1 MLLHCTYLFKR
12 LYTAFRRHRS
22 MRLSGLF
29 TCLFFLS
36 FTVKAQD
43 STFSKHDSI
52 QRPVAKM
59 LIKNIHVTG
68 NKRTKRFVI
77 LREMQLK
84 ERDSVTVDN
93 LTVELEKAKIYIYN
107 STLFSEVD
115 IYPLILNPE
124 ELDIIISVKEKWYFL
139 PIPHL
144 ELADRSFNEWV
155 KTHDADFKRLS
166 YGIRFTQQNI
176 SGRRDELSVILING
190 FKRNISAEYSL
201 PYFNSALTKGFKIGG
216 GISQTREIPY
226 TSGSDNKL
234 RYFENGGYEK
244 SERYVGTAITFRK
257 GLKMKGTFSVDFRNV
272 TVSDTII
279 STLNPGYFNSS
290 STTQNFI
297 DFEYLFKYENV
308 DNILYPLKGTNF
320 SLLVRKRGLG
330 WSGGINRFSVEPAF
344 QTFFTHKNTWYTSIR
359 LSADIKLPF
368 DQPYFNLQALGYR
381 QNYMRG
387 YEYNVIDGVA
397 FGLSKF
403 DLKKKI
409 ASFGLPTV
417 IHTRII
423 DQIPFTIYAKTF
435 ADLGY
440 VYNKES
446 SRLGNRF
453 LYSGG
458 IGIDILT
465 LFDLK
470 ISFEY
475 SLNQLGQKGLFLHN

>member
-1 MLLHCTYLFKR
+1 MTCF
-12 LYTAFRRHRS
+12 FCFS
-22 MRLSGLF
+22 FVVSG
-29 TCLFFLS
+29 
-36 FTVKAQD
+36 QD
-43 STFSKHDSI
+43 STITRSDSI
-52 QRPVAKM
+52 QHPAGKLVV
-59 LIKNIHVTG
+59 KNIFITG
-68 NKRTKRFVI
+68 NTRTKRFVI

-84 ERDSVTVDN
+84 EGDTVLVDN
-93 LTVELEKAKIYIYN
+93 LTTELEKAKVYIYN
-107 STLFSEVD
+107 STLFSAVE
-115 IYPLILNPE
+115 IYPLILSPE
-124 ELDIIISVKEKWYFL
+124 EVDIVITVKEKWYFL

-155 KTHDADFKRLS
+155 KTHNADFKRLS

-176 SGRRDELSVILING
+176 TGRRDELSVTLING
-190 FKRNISAEYSL
+190 FKRNLSADYQL

-216 GISQTREIPY
+216 GISQTKEIPY
-226 TSGSDNKL
+226 ASSKDNKL
-234 RYFENGGYEK
+234 LYFENGGYEK
-244 SERYVGTAITFRK
+244 SERNIGAAITFRK
-257 GLKMKGTFSVDFRNV
+257 GLKMKGTFSVDFRYV
-272 TVSDTII
+272 KISDTIN
-279 STLNPGYFNSS
+279 STLNPHFFNSS
-290 STTQNFI
+290 SATQNFI
-297 DFEYLFKYENV
+297 DLEYVFKYEDV
-308 DNILYPLKGTNF
+308 DNVLYPKKGNNF
-320 SLLVRKRGLG
+320 SLLIKKRGLG
-330 WSGGINRFSVEPAF
+330 WSGGINRFSVEPSF
-344 QTFFTHKNTWYTSIR
+344 QKYFTHKNEWYSSIR
-359 LSADIKLPF
+359 LSAEVKLPF
-368 DQPYFNLQALGYR
+368 NQPYYNLQALGYR

-387 YEYNVIDGVA
+387 YEYHVVDGVA

-440 VYNKES
+440 VYNRET
-446 SRLGNRF
+446 SRLANCF

>member
-1 MLLHCTYLFKR
+1 MKLL
-12 LYTAFRRHRS
+12 
-22 MRLSGLF
+22 GLI
-29 TCLFFLS
+29 TCLFCFS
-36 FTVKAQD
+36 FASKAQD
-43 STFSKHDSI
+43 STLKNTGGVQQPI
-52 QRPVAKM
+52 AKM
-59 LIKNIHVTG
+59 QLKNIHVTG

-84 ERDSVTVDN
+84 EGDSVIVDD
-93 LTVELEKAKIYIYN
+93 LTTEIEKAKVYIYN

-115 IYPLILNPE
+115 IYPLILNPD
-124 ELDIIISVKEKWYFL
+124 ELDIVISVKEKWYFL

-155 KTHDADFKRLS
+155 KTHNADFNRLS
-166 YGIRFTQQNI
+166 YGLRFTQQNF
-176 SGRRDELSVILING
+176 SGRRDELSVTLING
-190 FKRNISAEYSL
+190 FKRNLSAEYQL
-201 PYFNSALTKGFKIGG
+201 PYFNSALTKGFRIGG
-216 GISQTREIPY
+216 GISQTKEIPY
-226 TSGSDNKL
+226 ASSWDNKL
-234 RYFENGGYEK
+234 MYFENGGYEK
-244 SERYVGTAITFRK
+244 SERNIGAAITFRK
-257 GLKMKGTFSVDFRNV
+257 GLKMKGTFSVDFRYVNV
-272 TVSDTII
+272 ADTII
-279 STLNPGYFNSS
+279 TNLNPNYFNSS
-290 STTQNFI
+290 SPTQNFI
-297 DFEYLFKYENV
+297 DLEYSFKYDNV
-308 DNILYPLKGTNF
+308 DNILYPLKGNNVT
-320 SLLVRKRGLG
+320 LLVKKRGLG
-330 WSGGINRFSVEPAF
+330 WSGGINRFSVEPGF
-344 QTFFTHKNTWYTSIR
+344 QTYFTHKNGWYSSIR
-359 LSADIKLPF
+359 LSAEVKLPF
-368 DQPYFNLQALGYR
+368 DQPYYNLQALGYR

-387 YEYNVIDGVA
+387 YEYNVGDGVA

-417 IHTRII
+417 INTRII
-423 DQIPFTIYAKTF
+423 DRIPFTLYAKTF
-435 ADLGY
+435 ADFGY

>member
-1 MLLHCTYLFKR
+1 MLIVSTLFNHLIKISGR
-12 LYTAFRRHRS
+12 NAF
-22 MRLSGLF
+22 MKLPGLVA
-29 TCLFFLS
+29 CFFCFS
-36 FTVKAQD
+36 FAVKAQD
-43 STFSKHDSI
+43 STFNRADSVKV
-52 QRPVAKM
+52 PEAM
-59 LIKNIHVTG
+59 LVIKNILVTG

-84 ERDSVTVDN
+84 EGDSVRVDD
-93 LTVELEKAKIYIYN
+93 LTSELEKAKVYIYN
-107 STLFSEVD
+107 TTLFSEVE
-115 IYPLILNPE
+115 IYPLILNPSE
-124 ELDIIISVKEKWYFL
+124 VDIVITVKEKWYFL

-155 KTHDADFKRLS
+155 KIHNADFNRLS

-176 SGRRDELSVILING
+176 SGRRDELSVALING
-190 FKRNISAEYSL
+190 FKRKLSAEYEL
-201 PYFNSALTKGFKIGG
+201 PYFNSALTKGFRIGG
-216 GISQTREIPY
+216 GISQTKEIPY
-226 TSGSDNKL
+226 ASSLENKL
-234 RYFENGGYEK
+234 MYFENGGYEK
-244 SERYVGTAITFRK
+244 RERNIGTAITFRK
-257 GLKMKGTFSVDFRNV
+257 GLKMKGTFSVDFRYV
-272 TVSDTII
+272 QVSDTII
-279 STLNPGYFNSS
+279 STLNPNYFNSS
-290 STTQNFI
+290 SPTQSFI
-297 DFEYLFKYENV
+297 DLEYLFKYDNV
-308 DNILYPLKGTNF
+308 DNVLYPKKGNNF
-320 SLLVRKRGLG
+320 SLLVKKRGLG
-330 WSGGINRFSVEPAF
+330 WSGGINRFSIEPAF
-344 QTFFTHKNTWYTSIR
+344 QTFFTHKNNWYSSIR
-359 LSADIKLPF
+359 LSAEIKLPF
-368 DQPYFNLQALGYR
+368 DQPYYNLQALGYR

-387 YEYNVIDGVA
+387 YEYHVVDGVA

-409 ASFGLPTV
+409 ASFGVPTV

>member
-1 MLLHCTYLFKR
+1 MLIVSKLFNQFDKITGR
-12 LYTAFRRHRS
+12 NIF
-22 MRLSGLF
+22 MKLSGLII
-29 TCLFFLS
+29 CFFCFSLAG
-36 FTVKAQD
+36 KAQD
-43 STFSKHDSI
+43 STFKKADSV
-52 QRPVAKM
+52 QRSHARLVIRNI
-59 LIKNIHVTG
+59 LISG
-68 NKRTKRFVI
+68 NTRTKRFVI

-84 ERDSVTVDN
+84 EGDTILVDN
-93 LTVELEKAKIYIYN
+93 LTSELEKAKIYIYN
-107 STLFSEVD
+107 STLFSEVE
-115 IYPLILNPE
+115 IYPLILNTE
-124 ELDIIISVKEKWYFL
+124 DVDIVIVVKEKWYFL

-155 KTHDADFKRLS
+155 KTHNADFKRLS

-176 SGRRDELSVILING
+176 TGRRDELSVTLING
-190 FKRNISAEYSL
+190 FKRRLSAEYQL
-201 PYFNSALTKGFKIGG
+201 PYLNSALTKGFRIGG
-216 GISQTREIPY
+216 GISQTKEIPY
-226 TSGSDNKL
+226 ASSLENKL
-234 RYFENGGYEK
+234 MYYENGGYEK
-244 SERYVGTAITFRK
+244 SERNIGTAITFRK
-257 GLKMKGTFSVDFRNV
+257 GLTMRGTFSVDFRYV
-272 TVSDTII
+272 RVSDTII
-279 STLNPGYFNSS
+279 STLNPHYFNSS
-290 STTQNFI
+290 SPTQNFI
-297 DFEYLFKYENV
+297 DLEYNFKYENV
-308 DNILYPLKGTNF
+308 DNVLYPKKGNNY
-320 SLLVRKRGLG
+320 SLLIKKRGLG
-330 WSGGINRFSVEPAF
+330 WSGGINRFSIEPAF
-344 QTFFTHKNTWYTSIR
+344 QTFFTHQNDWYSSIR
-359 LSADIKLPF
+359 LSAEIKLPF
-368 DQPYFNLQALGYR
+368 DQPYYNLQALGYR

-387 YEYNVIDGVA
+387 YEYHVVDGVA

-435 ADLGY
+435 ADFGY
-440 VYNKES
+440 VYNRES